1 MNITQLK
8 AKCKAENNSE
18 LDKLDTK
25 LNKARADKKP
35 FSKIVNRMQ
44 NLLFHILKEKNDNID

>member
-35 FSKIVNRMQ
+35 FKKILNRMQ